1 MKHAN
6 LNSRGTERVCV
17 YGDWMRRTVY
27 QKPNEW
33 VFYVF
38 IDDHQIRVWHKAD
51 YFSTTP
57 DEEFIRNLPTTYCCH
72 GCAVKLD
79 RATGIYYVPVRDG
92 YKAMYSA
99 EDVRAYIEKQL
110 ERLDIII

>member
-6 LNSRGTERVCV
+6 LNSRGIERVCI
-17 YGDWMRRTVY
+17 YGDWERRTVY

-38 IDDHQIRVWHKAD
+38 IDDRQIRVWHKAD

-57 DEEFIRNLPTTYCCH
+57 DEKFIRNLPTTYCCH

-79 RATGIYYVPVRDG
+79 HATGIYYVPVRDG
-92 YKAMYSA
+92 YKEMYNA
-99 EDVRAYIEKQL
+99 EEARAYIEKQL